1 MLEKGAIGWAAAVGV
16 VAALG
21 VGGAVWHYRRSVPP
35 EGAPAPL
42 AEPAPAASNNSR
54 QVAAAT
60 PAAPDARPIAEAPA
74 PAQPAPAGSSPTPK
88 QPQPSPEAELL
99 RPQFD
104 IVRIEPTGEAVIAG
118 HSAPKAKVAVTDHG
132 QVVAEADADE
142 SGQFVVLPPAFA
154 PGAHALGL
162 TARLGDGAPVASPG
176 IVGVD
181 VPQPSARPAPLPAI
195 AAATPA
201 PVGKPS
207 PPPAPV
213 SPAKEASTP
222 LAKGS
227 VQSASLQPPAA
238 PARALAAPAVK
249 TPVPPPAATTTPIKP
264 AEPVVVAKGDASAP
278 ASPPPRIAITGV
290 AADEAGRMV
299 AAGAAPAGAFL
310 RLYLNGSFLANV
322 TAGADGLWSL
332 TVEHGMKGGAYSI
345 RADEIDRAKG
355 SVISR
360 AEVPFNYPEHIAELA
375 AGAKHAAPAPVV
387 ATPPV
392 ATSPAVTAPATTTP
406 AATTPAVSPPAA
418 SAVIAA
424 PAQSPASAP
433 QKIAAASPPT
443 AAVAIAA
450 PAQPFAAAPH
460 KADAGQTPAV
470 SPPAS
475 TAAVGAPA
483 QSSTSEPPKAA
494 AAQTLPSPEPVQPR
508 LAKEAPASA
517 SAATVSPPATPS
529 QQATAASAP
538 PASSAHAIVRTID
551 TKRVV
556 PGDSLWAISAHLYGN
571 GLRYTQIYAAN
582 AGQIRNPSLIY
593 PGQIF
598 VLPQP
603 TPY

>member
-1 MLEKGAIGWAAAVGV
+1 MLNKGAIVWAASVGV
-16 VAALG
+16 VVALG
-21 VGGAVWHYRRSVPP
+21 VGGAVWHYRRSVPLD
-35 EGAPAPL
+35 GAPAPL
-42 AEPAPAASNNSR
+42 IEPAPAASNNSR

-60 PAAPDARPIAEAPA
+60 PAAPDVRPVAEAPA
-74 PAQPAPAGSSPTPK
+74 PAQPAPAVSPPTPK
-88 QPQPSPEAELL
+88 QPEPSPEAELL

-118 HSAPKAKVAVTDHG
+118 HSAPKAKVTVTDRG

-162 TARLGDGAPVASPG
+162 SARLGDSAPVASPG

-181 VPQPSARPAPLPAI
+181 VPQPSARPAPVPAI
-195 AAATPA
+195 AAATPVPA
-201 PVGKPS
+201 AKPS
-207 PPPAPV
+207 PPPAPT
-213 SPAKEASTP
+213 PAP
-222 LAKGS
+222 LAKGP

-238 PARALAAPAVK
+238 PARALAAPTPAVK
-249 TPVPPPAATTTPIKP
+249 TPVAPPAATTTPTKP
-264 AEPVVVAKGDASAP
+264 AEPVLVAKGDASAP
-278 ASPPPRIAITGV
+278 AATPPLRIAITGV

-299 AAGAAPAGAFL
+299 AAGVAPAGAFL

-345 RADEIDRAKG
+345 RADEIDRAKEA
-355 SVISR
+355 VISR
-360 AEVPFNYPEHIAELA
+360 AEVPFNYPEHMADLA
-375 AGAKHAAPAPVV
+375 AGAKHAAPATVV

-392 ATSPAVTAPATTTP
+392 ATPAAALPAAPTPTPSAATPAPAP
-406 AATTPAVSPPAA
+406 SAAAA
-418 SAVIAA
+418 AA
-424 PAQSPASAP
+424 PAQPPVSPPQKTGAAQTIAALPARPSASAP
-433 QKIAAASPPT
+433 QKAVAAPAEPTASEPQKTIAAQTPAASP
-443 AAVAIAA
+443 
-450 PAQPFAAAPH
+450 
-460 KADAGQTPAV
+460 
-470 SPPAS
+470 
-475 TAAVGAPA
+475 
-483 QSSTSEPPKAA
+483 EPP
-494 AAQTLPSPEPVQPR
+494 QPA
-508 LAKEAPASA
+508 AKEAPANAVAAIA
-517 SAATVSPPATPS
+517 SAAPVSPPATPS
-529 QQATAASAP
+529 QQAAA

-551 TKRVV
+551 TKKVV
-556 PGDSLWAISAHLYGN
+556 HGDSLWAISAHLYGN

>member
-1 MLEKGAIGWAAAVGV
+1 MLDKGAIVWAAAVGV

-35 EGAPAPL
+35 DSAAAPL
-42 AEPAPAASNNSR
+42 VEPAPAASNNSR
-54 QVAAAT
+54 QVAAAM
-60 PAAPDARPIAEAPA
+60 PAAPDARPVAEASA
-74 PAQPAPAGSSPTPK
+74 PAQPAPVVSPPTLK
-88 QPQPSPEAELL
+88 QPEPSPEIELL

-142 SGQFVVLPPAFA
+142 SGQFVMLPPAFA

-181 VPQPSARPAPLPAI
+181 VPQPSAKPAPVPAI
-195 AAATPA
+195 AASTPVPA
-201 PVGKPS
+201 AKPS
-207 PPPAPV
+207 PPPAPI
-213 SPAKEASTP
+213 PAP
-222 LAKGS
+222 LAKGP

-238 PARALAAPAVK
+238 PARALAAPTPAVK
-249 TPVPPPAATTTPIKP
+249 TPVAPPAATTTPTKP

-278 ASPPPRIAITGV
+278 AATPPPRIAITCV

-345 RADEIDRAKG
+345 RADEIDRAKE

-360 AEVPFNYPEHIAELA
+360 AEVPFNYPEHIADLA
-375 AGAKHAAPAPVV
+375 AGAKHAAPATVV

-392 ATSPAVTAPATTTP
+392 AMTP
-406 AATTPAVSPPAA
+406 AAAPPATPTPASSAA
-418 SAVIAA
+418 ATAA
-424 PAQSPASAP
+424 PAPPPVSASQKTGGAQTIAALPARPSASAP
-433 QKIAAASPPT
+433 QK
-443 AAVAIAA
+443 AVAA
-450 PAQPFAAAPH
+450 PAEPTASEPQKTIAA
-460 KADAGQTPAV
+460 QT
-470 SPPAS
+470 PPAS
-475 TAAVGAPA
+475 
-483 QSSTSEPPKAA
+483 
-494 AAQTLPSPEPVQPR
+494 PEPSQPAV
-508 LAKEAPASA
+508 AKEAPANAVATSA
-517 SAATVSPPATPS
+517 SAAPVSPPATPL
-529 QQATAASAP
+529 QQEAAAASAP
-538 PASSAHAIVRTID
+538 PASSAHAIVPTID